1 MIVCMPESL
10 TELSCLQFSEQLASK
25 APVPG
30 GGGAAA
36 LTGALAAGLGCMAA
50 NLTVGK
56 KKYLPYEEDHIRII
70 ARSNELR
77 QQFLE
82 LVDED
87 AAAFEP
93 LSAAYSMDK
102 NNPESAKI
110 LRTATLAASGAPL
123 KMMQC
128 CAELVTLLEE
138 LLGKCSVLMLSDV
151 GCAALAVHAALE
163 AASMNVF
170 VNTRTLPGDTEAESL
185 EAQASGLLR
194 EFLPRSQAVS
204 DAVMR
209 HLRTWK
215 NSAPTSPST

>member
-1 MIVCMPESL
+1 ML
-10 TELSCLQFSEQLASK
+10 TEKNCREFTEALASN

-36 LTGALAAGLGCMAA
+36 LAGALAVSLCSMAG
-50 NLTVGK
+50 NFTVGK
-56 KKYLPYEEDHIRII
+56 KKYLLYEEDHIRII
-70 ARSNELR
+70 ARCSGLR
-77 QQFLE
+77 QRFLK

-102 NNPESAKI
+102 NDPGSAEV
-110 LRTATLAASGAPL
+110 LRAATLKACRAPL
-123 KMMQC
+123 SMMQC
-128 CAELVTLLEE
+128 CAELTVLLEE
-138 LLGKCSVLMLSDV
+138 LQGKCSVLMLSDV
-151 GCAALAVHAALE
+151 GCAALAARAALE

-170 VNTRTLPGDTEAESL
+170 VNTRTLPGDAEAERL
-185 EAQASGLLR
+185 EEQASGLLN
-194 EFLPRSQAVS
+194 EFLPRSRVVS

-215 NSAPTSPST
+215 NSTPTSPST